1 MRDSIKTVY
10 KWEKVKALNIGIY
23 GNSLKFTTEKR
34 DSGRKE
40 MLLCCIF
47 EIISKNN

>member
-23 GNSLKFTTEKR
+23 GNSLKFTTEKKGFWKKG
-34 DSGRKE
+34 DAA
-40 MLLCCIF
+40 LLYF
-47 EIISKNN
+47 WNYFKK